1 MPRQTSANRRSYEI
15 RLSVLILEVLTGSEQ
30 YASWIMVRRYGVV
43 NAPKFLIFW
52 LEAPLLHLLFEI
64 LKIDAIC
71 SKFNWHNSQ
80 ARKLFHTVQ
89 GNHVC
94 ELIHKDITTEID
106 QYGEYEMQALCCACS
121 DNQVL
126 AYKEET
132 DQLLYIQFIILLTC
146 KQDFR
151 TVRWK
156 TWQFHCAPRRCHL
169 LVHTGRASTDSPP
182 SHVSVDD
189 TRSLF

>member
-1 MPRQTSANRRSYEI
+1 MRF
-15 RLSVLILEVLTGSEQ
+15 RLSVFLLELFTGSEQ

-71 SKFNWHNSQ
+71 SKFNWHNLQ

-106 QYGEYEMQALCCACS
+106 QYGEYEMQALCGACS

-132 DQLLYIQFIILLTC
+132 DELLYIKFIILVTC

-151 TVRWK
+151 TVR
-156 TWQFHCAPRRCHL
+156 
-169 LVHTGRASTDSPP
+169 
-182 SHVSVDD
+182 
-189 TRSLF
+189 